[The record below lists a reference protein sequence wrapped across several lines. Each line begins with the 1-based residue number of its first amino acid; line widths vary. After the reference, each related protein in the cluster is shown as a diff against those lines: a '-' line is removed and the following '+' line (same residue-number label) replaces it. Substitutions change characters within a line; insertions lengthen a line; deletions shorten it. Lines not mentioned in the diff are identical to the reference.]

1 VAEFQQAID
10 YFQQAIAKDPNYA
23 PAYAGLANSYTLL
36 GGYSLTPTTQYTTK
50 ARAAVLRAL
59 EIDDTLPEAHVAL
72 ALIVKNYDWDWNA
85 SEKEYRR
92 AIELNPN
99 YATAHHW
106 YAEHLT
112 WRGRFDEALR
122 ESEMARRLDPLS
134 LIIAADQAEIFYYA
148 RQYDQA
154 IERFK
159 AVLEMDPNFPRAHM
173 VVYSYIE
180 KGQYEDALSNIE
192 KWRDGPEGEPAFWE
206 VKAYTDGRARDLEK
220 AQEALKKL
228 TESNRN
234 RELDPGVFV
243 FANLGVG
250 KKEEAIEWLQKGYAQ
265 HSNVLATLKVEPAFD
280 PLRSDPRF
288 QELLQRVGLAQ

>member
-1 VAEFQQAID
+1 
-10 YFQQAIAKDPNYA
+10 
-23 PAYAGLANSYTLL
+23 
-36 GGYSLTPTTQYTTK
+36 
-50 ARAAVLRAL
+50 
-59 EIDDTLPEAHVAL
+59 
-72 ALIVKNYDWDWNA
+72 
-85 SEKEYRR
+85 
-92 AIELNPN
+92 
-99 YATAHHW
+99 
-106 YAEHLT
+106 
-112 WRGRFDEALR
+112 LR
-122 ESEMARRLDPLS
+122 ESEIARRLDPLS
-134 LIIAADQAEIFYYA
+134 LIIAADQAEIFYYSQ
-148 RQYDQA
+148 QYDQA

-180 KGQYEDALSNIE
+180 KGQYEDALSDIE

-250 KKEEAIEWLQKGYAQ
+250 NKEEAIAWLQKGYAQ